1 MAKVLKEMNIEFTQ
15 QHTFDDCCDKRKL
28 PFDFYLPQYNL
39 CIEYDGKGHYEPID
53 WGGRGEDWA
62 KENLE
67 WVQNHDI
74 IKDEFC
80 KNNNILLLRIPY
92 WEDVENTIKLYF
104 KENFN
109 D

>member
-1 MAKVLKEMNIEFTQ
+1 M
-15 QHTFDDCCDKRKL
+15 
-28 PFDFYLPQYNL
+28 
-39 CIEYDGKGHYEPID
+39 
-53 WGGRGEDWA
+53 GGRGEDWA